1 MSAREDACARHQ
13 RQRWLRPDAH
23 RWLRSDVA
31 RFLVP
36 GAAAS
41 VYSDVERKYSPN
53 QPRVPAG
60 SGRESGRWTDGNSGG
75 AASPTG
81 MIDFGSLP
89 NFSDLF
95 SLFQIAPTETD
106 NSDYTQLAGDVPEGN
121 ESGTSQTHVVP
132 EIPKERPDSSSDRMK
147 VVRDIARL
155 NSQVMRVMS
164 VLDVVSIAT
173 EHAGWLKSY
182 DGAMRSYG
190 DPPRSLEELQGRVS
204 SVSESG
210 YEDHHIEER
219 TLLRRLGFTWGE
231 INDPNN
237 IVRIP
242 VLKHYDISGWYS
254 KPNLDFGGLTPRD
267 YLRDKG
273 AAERRQ
279 VGLDA
284 LIRFGVLKP

>member
-1 MSAREDACARHQ
+1 MSAREDAHARHQ
-13 RQRWLRPDAH
+13 QKRWLRPDAH
-23 RWLRSDVA
+23 RWVRSDVV

-75 AASPTG
+75 MGGGTASPTA

-121 ESGTSQTHVVP
+121 ESGTSQNHVAP
-132 EIPKERPDSSSDRMK
+132 EIPKERPDSSSDRK
-147 VVRDIARL
+147 
-155 NSQVMRVMS
+155 
-164 VLDVVSIAT
+164 
-173 EHAGWLKSY
+173 K
-182 DGAMRSYG
+182 
-190 DPPRSLEELQGRVS
+190 
-204 SVSESG
+204 
-210 YEDHHIEER
+210 
-219 TLLRRLGFTWGE
+219 
-231 INDPNN
+231 
-237 IVRIP
+237 VRIP